1 MATLPVK
8 LSFREDQTPEW
19 CVTGD
24 LEQKLVRINTV
35 PLSSW
40 HCSLDYN
47 KLDKTCVGLPRA
59 ANSSL
64 ATFDLQYSS
73 TEGTMFDNWHY
84 PVSCARRKYSPSY

>member
-1 MATLPVK
+1 MATLSVK
-8 LSFREDQTPEW
+8 LYFREDQTPGW
-19 CVTGD
+19 CVVAD

-47 KLDKTCVGLPRA
+47 KMDKTCVGLLWVG
-59 ANSSL
+59 NSSI

-84 PVSCARRKYSPSY
+84 PVSCARRKYFSSH

>member
-8 LSFREDQTPEW
+8 LSLQVDKIPEW

-47 KLDKTCVGLPRA
+47 KLDKTCVGLLRA
-59 ANSSL
+59 GNSSL

-84 PVSCARRKYSPSY
+84 PVSCARRKYFPSY